1 MEDNLLNISPIDGRY
16 YNSTEVVRKY
26 FSEYSLIKN
35 RVIAEIEWLK
45 KLFSIEKLELEIK
58 KEELKI
64 LNKIKNEFDINR
76 SKKGKR
82 NRTSYK
88 T

>member
-1 MEDNLLNISPIDGRY
+1 MEECMLNVSPIDGRY
-16 YNSTEVVRKY
+16 YQSTEEVRNY
-26 FSEYSLIKN
+26 FSEYHLIKN

-45 KLFSIEKLELEIK
+45 KLFSIEELELEIK
-58 KEELKI
+58 KEELEI
-64 LNKIKNEFDINR
+64 LNKIKNEFDLNR
-76 SKKGKR
+76 SKKCKR